1 MINHRSETQIRI
13 ISIVVLWIVSLYAIA
28 VSYQFITDP
37 SGESLNLSVELLDH
51 SPFFDYLIPG
61 IILLLTIG
69 IPGVMVAIFVMKKVP
84 FYPHLILIQGCILFS
99 WILLQV
105 ILLRDFI
112 FLDFAFGLTG
122 ILLIIIGRIL

>member
-1 MINHRSETQIRI
+1 MINYKSETQVRI
-13 ISIVVLWIVSLYAIA
+13 ISIIVLWIVSIYAIA

-37 SGESLNLSVELLDH
+37 SGESLNLSTELLDH

-61 IILLLTIG
+61 IILLFTIG
-69 IPGVMVAIFVMKKVP
+69 IPGVIVAIFAMKKAS
-84 FYPHLILIQGCILFS
+84 FYPKLILIQGCILFI

-105 ILLRDFI
+105 ILFRDFI

-122 ILLIIIGRIL
+122 ILLIIIGKIL